1 MPGAP
6 AAYKVA
12 AFMRCF
18 LGHASVGAELAAH
31 AALGAPPRFDPRA
44 PAVAARRGAAE
55 DEASWSQWLAIFGSL
70 TLSGLRGFP
79 HFEEDLFFVLH
90 AHWKDLLSIFLQA
103 RLTPNPNPNP

>member
-44 PAVAARRGAAE
+44 HSVG
-55 DEASWSQWLAIFGSL
+55 WL
-70 TLSGLRGFP
+70 GLG
-79 HFEEDLFFVLH
+79 
-90 AHWKDLLSIFLQA
+90 
-103 RLTPNPNPNP
+103 